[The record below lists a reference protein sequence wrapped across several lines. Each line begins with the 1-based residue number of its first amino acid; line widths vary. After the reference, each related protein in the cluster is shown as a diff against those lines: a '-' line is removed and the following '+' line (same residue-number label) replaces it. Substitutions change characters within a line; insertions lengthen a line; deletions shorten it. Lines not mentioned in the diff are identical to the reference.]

1 MKISTA
7 VVNTALRTE
16 YINKLFAVNIFTW
29 SAICRFCDLG
39 DGLQDPVVQTS
50 CRRSTGKVALGVR
63 LFQVPKPETWGL

>member
-39 DGLQDPVVQTS
+39 DGLQD
-50 CRRSTGKVALGVR
+50 RSTGKVALGVR
-63 LFQVPKPETWGL
+63 LFRVPKPETWGL